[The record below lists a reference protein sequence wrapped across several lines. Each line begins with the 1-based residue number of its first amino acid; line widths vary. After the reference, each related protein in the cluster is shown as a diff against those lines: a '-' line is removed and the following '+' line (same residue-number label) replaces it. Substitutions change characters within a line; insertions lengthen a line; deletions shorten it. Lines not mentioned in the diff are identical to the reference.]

1 MHPAGPGQGGDPLS
15 APDPLVEF
23 RLERVEDA
31 ILRLTTTTEQLARI
45 EERHV
50 ETRAALE
57 RAFAAI
63 KEQGQRIS
71 AMEQQMPGLN
81 RAANW
86 VYVAVAAVVGAA
98 FMLVW
103 RGTTHPAK
111 PAPTVDPVAIVQR
124 SEGDRR

>member
-1 MHPAGPGQGGDPLS
+1 MTEPSTDR
-15 APDPLVEF
+15 LVEF

-111 PAPTVDPVAIVQR
+111 PPLTPDPVAIVQR
-124 SEGDRR
+124 SDGDRR

>member
-1 MHPAGPGQGGDPLS
+1 MTEPTTDR
-15 APDPLVEF
+15 LVEF

-57 RAFAAI
+57 RAFTAI
-63 KEQGQRIS
+63 KEQGQRI
-71 AMEQQMPGLN
+71 AVMEQQMPGLN

-103 RGTTHPAK
+103 RGATPPVKPTPGPEPA
-111 PAPTVDPVAIVQR
+111 AIVQR
-124 SEGDRR
+124 SEGERR